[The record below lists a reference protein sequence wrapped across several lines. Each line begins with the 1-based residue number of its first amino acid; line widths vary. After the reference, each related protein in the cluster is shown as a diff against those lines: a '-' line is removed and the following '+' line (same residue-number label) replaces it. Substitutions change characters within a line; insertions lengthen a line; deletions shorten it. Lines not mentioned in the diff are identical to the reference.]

1 MGHERQTVSYS
12 VRNGV
17 FYDIKRNYTSIL
29 WIFKGFIPNTYAH
42 NSNIARNMFLL
53 GILTRMGSPSKGYV
67 KKIVID
73 PPSNQVINF
82 SAILLEVTL
91 FVAVAF
97 TMIRYVEIVRPGVL
111 DLGITED
118 QGDGFIISFNLK
130 ALVTYLAVLTL
141 TLILHESL
149 HGVVYWRVGGRR
161 PAISLKGIFI
171 YVSAPPEVY
180 FQRNKYLW
188 VGATP
193 IILITLVGV
202 LLVPFLPSSLM
213 LLDVLFVA
221 LNAAGSSG
229 DLVMI
234 LMLLR
239 YPSSSLIR
247 DLGSG
252 MEIYE
257 LNAA

>member
-1 MGHERQTVSYS
+1 
-12 VRNGV
+12 
-17 FYDIKRNYTSIL
+17 
-29 WIFKGFIPNTYAH
+29 
-42 NSNIARNMFLL
+42 MFLL
-53 GILTRMGSPSKGYV
+53 GILTRMGPPSKGYV

>member
-1 MGHERQTVSYS
+1 
-12 VRNGV
+12 
-17 FYDIKRNYTSIL
+17 
-29 WIFKGFIPNTYAH
+29 
-42 NSNIARNMFLL
+42 MFLL

-73 PPSNQVINF
+73 PPSNQVIKF

-149 HGVVYWRVGGRR
+149 HGVIYWRVGGRR

-229 DLVMI
+229 YLVMI

>member
-1 MGHERQTVSYS
+1 
-12 VRNGV
+12 
-17 FYDIKRNYTSIL
+17 
-29 WIFKGFIPNTYAH
+29 
-42 NSNIARNMFLL
+42 
-53 GILTRMGSPSKGYV
+53 MGSPSKGYV

-73 PPSNQVINF
+73 PPSNQVIKF

-130 ALVTYLAVLTL
+130 ALITYLAVLTL